1 MTNYNLYI
9 TGMFRSGTTF
19 LSRLLDSHYKVAIN
33 SDTLLQFLK
42 NIRYE
47 VKKDAN
53 LTENQDRFLDDYFFD
68 LDEIETLE
76 HIESFDSKKILKEHV
91 WKFLIEYLEEN
102 FRKYSNKLT
111 GTLKGSTP
119 NNYKKAIQLLFNL
132 IAKNYGD
139 ENTKI
144 IGIKEVWGIE
154 FIPFLI
160 KNLINTKVIVIIRDP
175 RAVYASKQNTN
186 KQYPIYFI
194 CNQWRK
200 IFALAHFYKNK
211 FDGKVFILKYEEL
224 ILNPEKI
231 INQICDFLGL
241 NFYTDLLNLKRL
253 KDGNNKNWSQNSNF
267 KSRKRGF
274 DRDAIDRW
282 SKYILKREK
291 KIIEYLCYHEMKKF
305 DYEVNEID
313 KKSLNSDY
321 LTERQIHYENCRHD
335 FISQSNELND
345 EIKTKKF
352 FLKTYFYKYLR
363 NEVV

>member
-19 LSRLLDSHYKVAIN
+19 LSRLLDSHYQVAIS
-33 SDTLLQFLK
+33 SDTLLHFFK

-47 VKKDAN
+47 VKKGKD
-53 LTENQDRFLDDYFFD
+53 LIKNQERFLDNYFFD
-68 LDEIETLE
+68 LDEIKTLE

-102 FRKYSNKLT
+102 YRKYSNKLI
-111 GTLKGSTP
+111 GTLKGSKP

-144 IGIKEVWGIE
+144 VGIKEVWGIE

-160 KNLINTKVIVIIRDP
+160 KNLRYPKIIVIIRDP
-175 RAVYASKQNTN
+175 RAVYTSKQNTKN
-186 KQYPIYFI
+186 KYPIYFI

-200 IFALAHFYKNK
+200 IFALAHYYKNK
-211 FDGKVFILKYEEL
+211 FDRKVFILKYEEL
-224 ILNPEKI
+224 ILKPEKT

-267 KSRKRGF
+267 KSRKREF
-274 DRDAIDRW
+274 DINAVDRW

-291 KIIEYLCYHEMKKF
+291 KFIEYLCYHEMKRF
-305 DYEVNEID
+305 GYEVNDID

-321 LTERQIHYENCRHD
+321 LTEKQINLENSRHD
-335 FISQSNELND
+335 LISQTYKLDN

-363 NEVV
+363 NEDI